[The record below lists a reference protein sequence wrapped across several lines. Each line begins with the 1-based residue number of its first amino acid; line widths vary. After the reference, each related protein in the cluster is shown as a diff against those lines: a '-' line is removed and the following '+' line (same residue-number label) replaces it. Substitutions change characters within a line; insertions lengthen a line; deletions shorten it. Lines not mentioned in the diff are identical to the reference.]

1 VRHRGLG
8 DLDATLCSDIV
19 CRARE
24 PSMSIAT
31 RDDRPYVTITAD
43 THAGASLDAY
53 RDYLDPG
60 ERDDFDAWRSAYRNP
75 SKKHLGDKKLKN
87 WDSGVR
93 TADLEGD
100 GVVAEVI
107 FPNTIPPFY
116 DKAFHVSPPPSP
128 ERYARWRAGTQAH
141 NRWLAEFCAES
152 PESRAGIGLIHLNDI
167 DDAIADIEWIATNG
181 LRGGVLLP
189 LPSPSEPHLT
199 PLTAPEY
206 DRLWAALQD
215 HDLVINQHSGQGSP
229 VYGTDPGAD
238 ALWVLEMPFYIQRGF
253 CQLIMGGVFERFP
266 KLRYILTES
275 GCAWAPGLLKRLDAL
290 HVGMKMGMMGEVDM
304 SKSATLV
311 EPPSFYAKR
320 NCWYG
325 ASFPSPEDIRGRE
338 VVGRDRILW
347 GNDYPHYEGCYPY
360 SRENMQL
367 AFSDIDPHEV
377 RMMLGEN
384 AAALYGFDIE
394 ALRPLAETLGIT
406 PELVATPLAEIPADS
421 SCPTFQR
428 ARYQRSRQK

>member
-1 VRHRGLG
+1 VSQSNERN
-8 DLDATLCSDIV
+8 DI
-19 CRARE
+19 A
-24 PSMSIAT
+24 
-31 RDDRPYVTITAD
+31 RPYVAITGDA
-43 THAGASLDAY
+43 HGGASVETY
-53 RDYLDPG
+53 RDYLDPQWVG
-60 ERDDFDAWRSAYRNP
+60 AFDAWRAAYRNP
-75 SKKHLGDKKLKN
+75 SKKHLGGKKTKN
-87 WDSGVR
+87 WDSAQR

-100 GVVAEVI
+100 GVVAEVM
-107 FPNTIPPFY
+107 FPNTVPPFY
-116 DKAFHVSPPPSP
+116 DKAFHVSPPPGP
-128 ERYARWRAGTQAH
+128 ERYARWRAGTRAH
-141 NRWLAEFCAES
+141 NRWLAEFCS
-152 PESRAGIGLIHLNDI
+152 DQPHRRAGIGLIHLNDV
-167 DDAIADIEWIATNG
+167 DDAVEDVEWIANHG

-189 LPSPSEPHLT
+189 LPSPSEPHLK
-199 PLTAPEY
+199 PLNAPEY
-206 DRLWAALQD
+206 DRLWAAIQD

-229 VYGTDPGAD
+229 DYGNDPGAD

-266 KLRYILTES
+266 RLRYILTES
-275 GCAWAPGLLKRLDAL
+275 GCAWAPGLMKRLDAL

-304 SKSATLV
+304 SKSATLT

-338 VVGRDRILW
+338 VVGLDRILW

-360 SRENMQL
+360 SRENLQL

-384 AAALYGFDIE
+384 AAALYGFDLE
-394 ALRPLAETLGIT
+394 ALRPRAEQLGIT